1 MTWPGQADDGPA
13 LAERLPLYVVV
24 EKILEPGEP
33 LPNDW
38 AVHGTVGYEFA
49 RVTTGLFVDPAQ
61 QRAFDDLYTRITGEG
76 RRQPFSAAAYEA
88 KGLMLRTALA
98 SETNVLARALNR
110 ISEQNRRTRDFTLS
124 ALRNALREVIT
135 AFPVYRTYIT
145 CDRREVSDRDR
156 RAITRA
162 VALAKRRNPASDP
175 SVFDFLADV
184 LLLQEQGQDRDDGDL
199 SEQERDERCRFVMKF
214 QQLTGPVMAKG
225 VEDTAF
231 YRYNRLVAL
240 NEVGG
245 DPAAFGT
252 SVAEF
257 HRENAERARRWPHG
271 LLTSSTHDTKR
282 SEDVRARIAVLS
294 ELPREWRAAVNRW
307 ARLNRRAKTRVE
319 GASAPDRND
328 EYLFYQTLL
337 GAWPWGAETPD
348 DAFVDRIE
356 AFMLKAAR
364 ESQVHTSWVNP
375 DPAYEDALQQFVR
388 AALDASRPN
397 PFLEDFAA
405 LREMVAHAGAIN
417 ALAQQLLKLTAP
429 GVPDV
434 YQGTELWDQSLVDPD
449 NRRPVDYAQRT
460 RLLRGLQRRRPG
472 RRLAADLLETKAD
485 GRTKLYLTSRALACR
500 AAYPVLFAR
509 GAYLPLAAEGA
520 AADHVVAFARRDEE
534 NEFITV
540 VPRLV
545 VGLTHKE
552 LVDPIGSEV
561 WGDTRLLLSNA
572 EPGTRYRDVFSGET
586 IKVSAGDDGASLS
599 VSEIFA
605 SFPFALLER
614 TS

>member
-1 MTWPGQADDGPA
+1 M
-13 LAERLPLYVVV
+13 
-24 EKILEPGEP
+24 
-33 LPNDW
+33 
-38 AVHGTVGYEFA
+38 
-49 RVTTGLFVDPAQ
+49 
-61 QRAFDDLYTRITGEG
+61 
-76 RRQPFSAAAYEA
+76 
-88 KGLMLRTALA
+88 
-98 SETNVLARALNR
+98 
-110 ISEQNRRTRDFTLS
+110 
-124 ALRNALREVIT
+124 
-135 AFPVYRTYIT
+135 
-145 CDRREVSDRDR
+145 
-156 RAITRA
+156 
-162 VALAKRRNPASDP
+162 KR
-175 SVFDFLADV
+175 
-184 LLLQEQGQDRDDGDL
+184 L

-240 NEVGG
+240 NEVGS

-307 ARLNRRAKTRVE
+307 ARLNRRRKTRVE

-348 DAFVDRIE
+348 EAFVARIE

-364 ESQVHTSWVNP
+364 EAQVHTSWVNP

-429 GVPDV
+429 GVPDI

-485 GRTKLYLTSRALACR
+485 GRVKLYLTSRALACR
-500 AAYPVLFAR
+500 AAYPDLFAR
-509 GAYLPLAAEGA
+509 GDYVPLAAEGA

-534 NEFITV
+534 NEFIAA

-545 VGLTHKE
+545 VGLTRKE
-552 LVDPIGSEV
+552 LVDPIGPEV
-561 WGDTRLLLSNA
+561 WGDTRLLLPDA

-586 IKVSAGDDGASLS
+586 VKVSASDVGASLP
-599 VSEIFA
+599 VSGIFA

>member
-1 MTWPGQADDGPA
+1 
-13 LAERLPLYVVV
+13 
-24 EKILEPGEP
+24 
-33 LPNDW
+33 
-38 AVHGTVGYEFA
+38 
-49 RVTTGLFVDPAQ
+49 
-61 QRAFDDLYTRITGEG
+61 
-76 RRQPFSAAAYEA
+76 
-88 KGLMLRTALA
+88 MLRTALA

-145 CDRREVSDRDR
+145 CESLTPDRSSVEPGEGGRSHHPITLAMTHPRLGSRPARDR
-156 RAITRA
+156 AGGGAGQAAQPGLRPVRFRFPG
-162 VALAKRRNPASDP
+162 RRPPPA
-175 SVFDFLADV
+175 
-184 LLLQEQGQDRDDGDL
+184 GQDRDEVAL

-240 NEVGG
+240 NEVGS

-348 DAFVDRIE
+348 EAFVARIE

-375 DPAYEDALQQFVR
+375 DPAYEDALRQFVR

-429 GVPDV
+429 GVPDI

-449 NRRPVDYAQRT
+449 NRRPVDYAQRG
-460 RLLRGLQRRRPG
+460 RLLRGLARRRPG
-472 RRLAADLLETKAD
+472 RRLAAELLETKAD
-485 GRTKLYLTSRALACR
+485 GRIKLYLTSRALACR
-500 AAYPVLFAR
+500 AAYPDLFAR
-509 GAYLPLAAEGA
+509 GDYIPLAAEGA
-520 AADHVVAFARRDEE
+520 AADHVVAFARRDAE

-545 VGLTHKE
+545 VGLTRKE
-552 LVDPIGSEV
+552 LVDPIGPEV
-561 WGDTRLLLSNA
+561 WGDTRLLLPDA

-586 IKVSAGDDGASLS
+586 VKTASSDDGAVLPIAEVFAASS
-599 VSEIFA
+599 VSCAAGTHQLIRRVGTESAPGQA
-605 SFPFALLER
+605 SHHEVVDIGGQHRRSEFDRPVGGRHAIGTPTKTR
-614 TS
+614 SGSGDR

>member
-1 MTWPGQADDGPA
+1 
-13 LAERLPLYVVV
+13 
-24 EKILEPGEP
+24 
-33 LPNDW
+33 
-38 AVHGTVGYEFA
+38 
-49 RVTTGLFVDPAQ
+49 
-61 QRAFDDLYTRITGEG
+61 
-76 RRQPFSAAAYEA
+76 
-88 KGLMLRTALA
+88 
-98 SETNVLARALNR
+98 
-110 ISEQNRRTRDFTLS
+110 
-124 ALRNALREVIT
+124 
-135 AFPVYRTYIT
+135 
-145 CDRREVSDRDR
+145 
-156 RAITRA
+156 
-162 VALAKRRNPASDP
+162 
-175 SVFDFLADV
+175 
-184 LLLQEQGQDRDDGDL
+184 
-199 SEQERDERCRFVMKF
+199 MKF

-240 NEVGG
+240 NEVGS

-282 SEDVRARIAVLS
+282 SEDVRTRIAVLS

-348 DAFVDRIE
+348 EAFVARIE

-364 ESQVHTSWVNP
+364 ESQVHTSWINP

-388 AALDASRPN
+388 SALDVSRPN
-397 PFLEDFAA
+397 PFLEDVVA

-485 GRTKLYLTSRALACR
+485 GRIKLYLTSRALACR
-500 AAYPVLFAR
+500 AAYPDLFAR
-509 GAYLPLAAEGA
+509 GEYVPLEAEGT
-520 AADHVVAFARRDEE
+520 AADHVVAFARRDTE

-552 LVDPIGSEV
+552 LIDPIGAEA
-561 WGDTRLLLSNA
+561 WGDTRLLLPDT

-586 IKVSAGDDGASLS
+586 IKAAASEDGADLS
-599 VSEIFA
+599 IAEVFA
-605 SFPFALLER
+605 AFPFALLER
-614 TS
+614 TASS

>member
-1 MTWPGQADDGPA
+1 LDAQSYRLSSFRTAGEEINYRRFFAINELAAVRQEVPEVVAAAHALLLRLIAGGAVTGLRIDHPDGLWDPAGYFRDLQRAAWMVLHDPIIPSPSPLGAGRRENARLSGEPPLPAPTGRVPAQRVAIGGEGEYDIDWAAIDPALTDNWPGQADDGLA

-49 RVTTGLFVDPAQ
+49 RVTTGLFVDPAH

-76 RRQPFSAAAYEA
+76 RRRPFSAAAYEA

-145 CDRREVSDRDR
+145 CESLTPLPATRFAGTRPSALGEGGEAPRPPQWETGWGEGIHSPSDRDQ
-156 RAITRA
+156 RAIVRA
-162 VALAKRRNPASDP
+162 VALAKRRNPATDP
-175 SVFDFLADV
+175 SVFNFLADV
-184 LLLQEQGQDRDDGDL
+184 LLLREDRDDGPL
-199 SEQERDERCRFVMKF
+199 SVQERDERCRFVMKF

-240 NEVGG
+240 NEVGS

-257 HRENAERARRWPHG
+257 HRENAERARRWSHG

-307 ARLNRRAKTRVE
+307 TRLNRRAKTRVE
-319 GASAPDRND
+319 SASAPDRND

-388 AALDASRPN
+388 AALG
-397 PFLEDFAA
+397 
-405 LREMVAHAGAIN
+405 AG
-417 ALAQQLLKLTAP
+417 
-429 GVPDV
+429 
-434 YQGTELWDQSLVDPD
+434 
-449 NRRPVDYAQRT
+449 
-460 RLLRGLQRRRPG
+460 RLSGDGAVGPESGRPG
-472 RRLAADLLETKAD
+472 
-485 GRTKLYLTSRALACR
+485 
-500 AAYPVLFAR
+500 
-509 GAYLPLAAEGA
+509 
-520 AADHVVAFARRDEE
+520 
-534 NEFITV
+534 
-540 VPRLV
+540 
-545 VGLTHKE
+545 
-552 LVDPIGSEV
+552 
-561 WGDTRLLLSNA
+561 
-572 EPGTRYRDVFSGET
+572 
-586 IKVSAGDDGASLS
+586 
-599 VSEIFA
+599 
-605 SFPFALLER
+605 
-614 TS
+614 